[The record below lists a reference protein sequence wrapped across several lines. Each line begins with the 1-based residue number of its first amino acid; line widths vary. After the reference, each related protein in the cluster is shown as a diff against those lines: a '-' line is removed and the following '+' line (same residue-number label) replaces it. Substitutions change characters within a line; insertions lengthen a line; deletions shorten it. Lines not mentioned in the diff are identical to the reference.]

1 MAARSRLSKAT
12 SPVLPARRQ
21 SRETKK
27 EPGSRKPCRETAR
40 ASSLMSGA
48 QRFEGAFQF
57 AHRVIDDLLVGLG
70 TPHGFSQ
77 ALIFNQCLHFE
88 MRVPGFCPG
97 LVNADRVGYAPGAN
111 SAIRASQQIRTRRS
125 FREEKVEIVARA
137 VLTAD
142 PELELVLKCARCSS
156 SRARAREHGRLRR
169 LLLVRLNNTAKSLT
183 VRNFF
188 VIHSAGTN

>member
-88 MRVPGFCPG
+88 MRVPGFCPV
-97 LVNADRVGYAPGAN
+97 LVNADRIGYAPGAN

-142 PELELVLKCARCSS
+142 PELELVLKCGLAQDRGIQD
-156 SRARAREHGRLRR
+156 SRAIFDRPRRPWENRTDRERR
-169 LLLVRLNNTAKSLT
+169 YRHAHL
-183 VRNFF
+183 
-188 VIHSAGTN
+188 